1 MLVNQKFIADKAGVS
16 QKTVSLY
23 FKDKQLLGPK
33 SREKISEVVQ
43 KYRYIP
49 NMAAR
54 SIQSKKFNRIG
65 CVVVQYGD
73 HRYGLHPHLLSYMN
87 GINTILAP
95 AGYSMIFE
103 PVYLSE
109 FSTKGKFPEFFDSL
123 SIDGII
129 GIQGTRMIPEVDERI
144 MRMELPT
151 VWLNRKSDD
160 QNIDC
165 IYFDEYVGIHELA
178 RYMTNK
184 GFKRIAWFGHKYDQ
198 YSHYSLN
205 MRHEALKH
213 YLDKYG
219 GKITVEYFTASEEN
233 PLYKASLLAR
243 RKNEFDAAV
252 CYTYQFREAVTH
264 AATMADIKLTEYPVF
279 HFASNWEKQRYFNIH
294 TTVMMPEVEI
304 GQCAAQYILK
314 KIAGEDGTE
323 FLTPLPTRLDVSCN
337 EIF

>member
-1 MLVNQKFIADKAGVS
+1 MLVNQKFIADEAGVS

-23 FKDKQLLGPK
+23 FKDQQLIGNK
-33 SREKISEVVQ
+33 SRNKISEVVK

-73 HRYGLHPHLLSYMN
+73 YRHGLHPHLLSYMN
-87 GINTILAP
+87 GINTVLAP

-109 FSTKGKFPEFFDSL
+109 FSTHGKFPEFFDSL

-129 GIQGTRMIPEVDERI
+129 GIQGTKIIPEVDERI
-144 MRMELPT
+144 MRMELPI
-151 VWLNRKSDD
+151 VWLNRKTDNP
-160 QNIDC
+160 NIDC
-165 IYFDEYVGIHELA
+165 IYFDEYTGIHELVK
-178 RYMTNK
+178 YMVGK
-184 GFKRIAWFGHKYDQ
+184 GFKRIAWFSQKCGQ
-198 YSHYSLN
+198 YAHYSVS
-205 MRHEALKH
+205 MRREAMEYYLK
-213 YLDKYG
+213 KYG
-219 GKITVEYFTASEEN
+219 GEITVEYLTSSEEN
-233 PLYKASLLAR
+233 PLDKASMLAK
-243 RKNEFDAAV
+243 RKSEFDAII
-252 CYTYQFREAVTH
+252 CYTYQFREAAVH
-264 AATMADIKLTEYPVF
+264 AAIIKNIKLTGYPIF
-279 HFASNWEKQRYFNIH
+279 HFASNWEKQRYFNIY

-314 KIAGEDGTE
+314 KIAGEDGSQ
-323 FLTPLPTRLDVSCN
+323 FLTPLSTRLEISSN